1 MDENLNKMVKELLDS
16 GIIDRYRLE
25 HILNTL
31 EKGKKLYNSDLKFL
45 LNSHKMFEEKIDRL
59 KKENENIFSTIT
71 KPSEFKADSHSHLLL
86 GDEDLDR
93 ILNEQEKKRHQRV
106 LTNDESIISLGSK
119 SKLSKI
125 RKIFFKK

>member
-16 GIIDRYRLE
+16 GMGDSYRLE

-45 LNSHKMFEEKIDRL
+45 LYSHKQFEEKIDRL
-59 KKENENIFSTIT
+59 KKENENMFSNIT
-71 KPSEFKADSHSHLLL
+71 KPSEFKADSHSHVLL

-93 ILNEQEKKRHQRV
+93 ILDVQEKKRHQRV
-106 LTNDESIISLGSK
+106 LPNEESIIPLGSK

-125 RKIFFKK
+125 RKIFIKK